1 MNKVKRNSYEIK
13 LVKSWDEK
21 KIVNLYKSAGWW
33 KERYDPKAINKMIKG
48 SFAFVV
54 VIEKK
59 SDRTIAM
66 GRTISDGISD
76 AYIQDL
82 VVLPEYRKKGIGS
95 LILKNLLKFCLDK
108 KIEWIGL
115 IAEPE
120 QASFYKSLG
129 FSKMINY
136 TPMLYDAE
144 KNDFTR

>member
-1 MNKVKRNSYEIK
+1 MNKVKKDTYEVK

-21 KIVNLYKSAGWW
+21 EIVNLYKSAGWW
-33 KERYDPKAINKMIKG
+33 KERHDSKAINKMIKG
-48 SFAFVV
+48 SFAFAVA
-54 VIEKK
+54 IETK
-59 SDRTIAM
+59 SNKTIAM

-82 VVLPEYRKKGIGS
+82 VVLPDYRKRGIGR
-95 LILKNLLKFCLDK
+95 LILEILVEFCLNS

-120 QASFYKSLG
+120 QHGFYEPLG

-136 TPMLYDAE
+136 TPMLYSTE
-144 KNDFTR
+144 K